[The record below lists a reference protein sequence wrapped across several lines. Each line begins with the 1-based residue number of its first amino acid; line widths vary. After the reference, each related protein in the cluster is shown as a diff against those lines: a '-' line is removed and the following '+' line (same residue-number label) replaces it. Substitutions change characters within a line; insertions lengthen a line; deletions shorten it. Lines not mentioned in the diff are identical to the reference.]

1 MVTSLERAK
10 ELTGSTVASLLT
22 NVSSV
27 TAAGDSTVTLK
38 LKRPDS
44 ALDARLATFAGAV
57 VNPAALQGD
66 QLDAKATNAGS
77 GPYRVT
83 EFKPN
88 ESVTYAPAE
97 EPWQD
102 ETGLLKKLTITAI
115 PQSSARMAA
124 LRSGAVDAVILKQ
137 DQKTEATEIASKGQ
151 YVLRTYD
158 SPLHYALLLQT
169 DRSEFSNPKVR
180 QAMSHAIDRAT
191 ISEQLLNGDCTP
203 TSQPWP
209 TGVLGHDDAL
219 TDAYPFDTAKA
230 KSLLAEAALPKG
242 FSFDAYVNN
251 GLSPQTEIAQILQA
265 ELKEVGITMN
275 ITPKESVEATTEFRA
290 RNVDAYVHVVNGE
303 SDPSLTIDNYLT
315 GGMGLAA
322 EDSGLKQ
329 LADEGVAPKAD
340 RKAKYQE
347 ISKLHSE
354 QQWYLPIC
362 HQPTMWLFP
371 QSVTGDEPLAMAW
384 SGMFDPRYLAQTETP

>member
-1 MVTSLERAK
+1 GLRSGVTFHDGSPMDAKAVVTSLERAK

-38 LKRPDS
+38 LKKPDS

-124 LRSGAVDAVILKQ
+124 LR
-137 DQKTEATEIASKGQ
+137 
-151 YVLRTYD
+151 
-158 SPLHYALLLQT
+158 
-169 DRSEFSNPKVR
+169 
-180 QAMSHAIDRAT
+180 
-191 ISEQLLNGDCTP
+191 
-203 TSQPWP
+203 
-209 TGVLGHDDAL
+209 
-219 TDAYPFDTAKA
+219 
-230 KSLLAEAALPKG
+230 
-242 FSFDAYVNN
+242 
-251 GLSPQTEIAQILQA
+251 
-265 ELKEVGITMN
+265 
-275 ITPKESVEATTEFRA
+275 
-290 RNVDAYVHVVNGE
+290 
-303 SDPSLTIDNYLT
+303 
-315 GGMGLAA
+315 
-322 EDSGLKQ
+322 
-329 LADEGVAPKAD
+329 
-340 RKAKYQE
+340 
-347 ISKLHSE
+347 
-354 QQWYLPIC
+354 
-362 HQPTMWLFP
+362 
-371 QSVTGDEPLAMAW
+371 
-384 SGMFDPRYLAQTETP
+384 